1 MKLFRKFIHKLSKGI
16 DAILEKWFE
25 SEESNSQR
33 RMALLHVRI
42 NGKCK
47 TIFNVENKN
56 AA

>member
-1 MKLFRKFIHKLSKGI
+1 MKLFRKFIHKFFKGI
-16 DAILEKWFE
+16 DSILEEWFE
-25 SEESNSQR
+25 LQESNSQR

-47 TIFNVENKN
+47 TVFNVENKN